1 MVHIFIPNKQ
11 SERFPNKNSKLLSY
25 TASWL
30 ERAVPLLDE
39 SFRIYFVGE
48 HIPNIPASWC
58 YLPAEVEKGHLHVLQ
73 SAEQSVNPGSADVCV
88 QTQLTQPLR
97 EDDLL
102 RRAVAL
108 CRSTGRTVVSAT
120 EMPDPTWRRLDSSG
134 AWSAKKLSCHVPF
147 YDGRIYAW
155 LPGHVAE
162 IFDSR
167 CPHAVVYS
175 VFPFIV
181 DVDRPEDLPSELV
194 SILEAEKRVG
204 QGTVQE

>member
-11 SERFPNKNSKLLSY
+11 SERFPNKNSKLLPY

-30 ERAVPLLDE
+30 KRAVPLLNE
-39 SFRIYFVGE
+39 VFRIYFIGE
-48 HIPNIPASWC
+48 HLPNIPASWC
-58 YLPAEVEKGHLHVLQ
+58 YIPAEVEKGHLHVLQ
-73 SAEQSVNPGSADVCV
+73 SSERWVNPGPEDVCV

-102 RRAVAL
+102 CRAVAL
-108 CRSTGRTVVSAT
+108 CRSTGQSVISAI
-120 EMPDPTWRRLDSSG
+120 EIPDPTWRRLDSSG
-134 AWSAKKLSCHVPF
+134 TWSAERSGYRAPF

-155 LPGHVAE
+155 MPGHVEE
-162 IFDSR
+162 IFDSL

-181 DVDRPEDLPSELV
+181 DVDSPEDWPPELV
-194 SILEAEKRVG
+194 AMLEAGKRLG
-204 QGTVQE
+204 RE